1 MKFEIEYK
9 QNSQVVCLLI
19 ANHDNVQVQFC
30 IIALEP
36 VPGREWD

>member
-9 QNSQVVCLLI
+9 QVVCLLI